1 MHPSTASLPTITAKA
16 ILFSV
21 ALQLAVSE
29 PVAQLPTN
37 SRDTTGAFRF
47 QTAVR
52 LVTVTAWVTDKKGNR
67 ADGLGRGDFQVFE
80 NGEPQEI
87 VDLSVDENALFSLV
101 ILLDTSGSMV
111 DKLDESGDAIKHFAN
126 AMNAQSEFALYEF
139 NDLARLVVDFTSD
152 RRLIGRSLEQM
163 EADGGTAMYDAVGQG
178 LVKLREGR
186 FERKAILLITDGND
200 TASQTTFE
208 TIRRALQTA
217 DVLFYVIGIGH
228 GARGSFGHGMVV
240 AQDEVNADVLS
251 ALAGDVGGLAVIVKG
266 AHQIKGRDRI
276 DDAAL
281 QVASELRHQY
291 VLTYVA
297 SADVTAG
304 EWRAIMVKVRNQDLR
319 VRARRGYRPSARQ

>member
-1 MHPSTASLPTITAKA
+1 MLPITASLPTIAART

-29 PVAQLPTN
+29 PLAQLPAN

-47 QTAVR
+47 ETAVR

-67 ADGLGRGDFQVFE
+67 AGGLDRGDFQVFE
-80 NGEPQEI
+80 NGEAQEI
-87 VDLSVDENALFSLV
+87 VDLRVDENAAFSVV

-111 DKLDESGDAIKHFAN
+111 DKLDESGDALKHFADAIN
-126 AMNAQSEFALYEF
+126 PRSEFALYEL
-139 NDLARLVVDFTSD
+139 NSVTRLVVDFTSD
-152 RRLIGRSLEQM
+152 RRLIGRSLERL
-163 EADGGTAMYDAVGQG
+163 EADGGTAMYDAVDQG

-200 TASQTTFE
+200 TASRTTFE

-217 DVLFYVIGIGH
+217 DALLYVIGIGH
-228 GARGSFGHGMVV
+228 GARGSFGHGM
-240 AQDEVNADVLS
+240 AQDEVNADVLN
-251 ALAGDVGGLAVIVKG
+251 ALTADVGGRTVIVKG

-281 QVASELRHQY
+281 QVASELLHQY
-291 VLTYVA
+291 VLTYVPSGDA
-297 SADVTAG
+297 MAG
-304 EWRAIMVKVRNQDLR
+304 EWRAITVKVRNQDLR
-319 VRARRGYRPSARQ
+319 VRARRGYRSSAPP